1 MLMVQTVLLLACISV
16 IAINKKYF
24 IGFGCS
30 GDNAEY
36 PHLCFQVPLQSQ
48 QPDICGAVK
57 Q

>member
-1 MLMVQTVLLLACISV
+1 MVQTMLLLSCFVV
-16 IAINKKYF
+16 ININKKYF
-24 IGFGCS
+24 TGFGCS

-36 PHLCFQVPLQSQ
+36 PHLRFQVPLQSQ